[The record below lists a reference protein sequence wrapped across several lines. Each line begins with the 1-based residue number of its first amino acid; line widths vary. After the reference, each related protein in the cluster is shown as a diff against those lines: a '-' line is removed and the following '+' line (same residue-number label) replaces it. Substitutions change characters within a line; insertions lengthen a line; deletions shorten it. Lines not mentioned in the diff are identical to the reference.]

1 MKVKIYAGL
10 VRRIIYG
17 RKLKKMNFYLQKDEG
32 GKYYRKHYDDNDKEG
47 IKHIRKF
54 CRHRFL
60 RCVLCD
66 DSMERSTTYR
76 ANFFKSDKGIFGGG
90 KYYFCAYCGRV
101 LSKRK
106 VAVDHI
112 IPVALANSSLRYRKM
127 LTVRGV
133 KTVNDVRNL
142 TASCFKC
149 NSKKGSSGGLWIIRG
164 YFGKSWIRVML
175 KEVILLLF
183 GGITLYYLYN
193 FLYDM
198 GIYNFVLEK
207 ISAGG

>member
-1 MKVKIYAGL
+1 MCFIVHIKKQVFYYFVGCDKINVIKKMGIDMKVKIYAGL

-17 RKLKKMNFYLQKDEG
+17 RKLKEMNFYLQKDEG

-47 IKHIRKF
+47 IKYIRKF

-76 ANFFKSDKGIFGGG
+76 ANFFKSNKGIFGGG

-112 IPVALANSSLRYRKM
+112 IPVALANSSLRYRRM
-127 LTVRGV
+127 LT
-133 KTVNDVRNL
+133 
-142 TASCFKC
+142 
-149 NSKKGSSGGLWIIRG
+149 
-164 YFGKSWIRVML
+164 
-175 KEVILLLF
+175 
-183 GGITLYYLYN
+183 
-193 FLYDM
+193 
-198 GIYNFVLEK
+198 EK
-207 ISAGG
+207 NY